1 MSTIVLHILLL
12 AFAVSA
18 DTFTVG
24 LTYGM
29 DKVRI
34 PYSSAAIISGIPSL
48 ILLIFLCAGA
58 SISARVPANITGT
71 ISFLILAGMAILK
84 LFDSSV
90 KAFIRRSKS
99 LLPHRR
105 FAFTFRELGIILTI
119 YANPETANKDTP
131 SILTPTE
138 ALPLSLALSLDS
150 AAVGVGAGVSMS
162 HPLLTAVI
170 TFFTGCLGVY
180 TGKKL
185 SAYICSH
192 VKLDFSFIGGLLLL
206 LLAWSRL

>member
-48 ILLIFLCAGA
+48 ILLGFLYAGA
-58 SISARVPANITGT
+58 SISAMVPANITGT
-71 ISFLILAGMAILK
+71 ISFVILAGMAILK

-90 KAFIRRSKS
+90 KALIRRSKS

-119 YANPETANKDTP
+119 YANPEAANKDTP
-131 SILTPTE
+131 SVLTPAE

-162 HPLLTAVI
+162 HPLLTAAI
-170 TFFTGCLGVY
+170 TFFTGCLGIY

>member
-1 MSTIVLHILLL
+1 
-12 AFAVSA
+12 
-18 DTFTVG
+18 
-24 LTYGM
+24 M

-48 ILLIFLCAGA
+48 ILLIFLYAGA
-58 SISARVPANITGT
+58 SISARVPADITGT
-71 ISFLILAGMAILK
+71 ISFLILACMAILK

-99 LLPHRR
+99 LLPHKR
-105 FAFTFRELGIILTI
+105 FAFTFRELGVILTI

-131 SILTPTE
+131 SILTPAE

-192 VKLDFSFIGGLLLL
+192 IKLDFSFIGGFLLL

>member
-48 ILLIFLCAGA
+48 ILLVFLYAGV
-58 SISARVPANITGT
+58 SISARVPSDITGT
-71 ISFLILAGMAILK
+71 VSFLILACMAVLK

-99 LLPHRR
+99 LLPHKR
-105 FAFTFRELGIILTI
+105 FAFTFRELGVILTI

-131 SILTPTE
+131 SVLTPSE

-162 HPLLTAVI
+162 HPLLAAVI

-185 SAYICSH
+185 SSYICSH
-192 VKLDFSFIGGLLLL
+192 VKLDFSFIGGFLLL

>member
-48 ILLIFLCAGA
+48 ILLVFLYAGV
-58 SISARVPANITGT
+58 SISTRVPSDITGT
-71 ISFLILAGMAILK
+71 VSFLILACIAVQK
-84 LFDSSV
+84 LIDSSV

-99 LLPHRR
+99 LLPHKR
-105 FAFTFRELGIILTI
+105 FAFTFRELGVILTI
-119 YANPETANKDTP
+119 YATPETANKDTP
-131 SILTPTE
+131 SVLTPAE

-162 HPLLTAVI
+162 HPLLAAVI

-185 SAYICSH
+185 STYICSH
-192 VKLDFSFIGGLLLL
+192 VKLDFSFIGGFLLL